1 MFLECCRASVLRL
14 SSARKASKISDAN
27 VVGLV
32 FLECCRTSVLR
43 LSGARNASKISDV
56 IFVSDA
62 SNASL
67 AKVETL
73 FPLVS
78 FVTLTLVSPV
88 KSLQ

>member
-43 LSGARNASKISDV
+43 LSGARNASK
-56 IFVSDA
+56 
-62 SNASL
+62 L
-67 AKVETL
+67 AKVQTL
-73 FPLVS
+73 CDKTNISSDINDVINAISSVALVM
-78 FVTLTLVSPV
+78 F
-88 KSLQ
+88 